1 MDEDRRKLQS
11 GGLLLVWLAVGL
23 FCQLVYGEQRTRQD
37 EAGTQV
43 VTKQKPEA
51 TPEYFA
57 GTYTIIAGEKNG
69 KKVERHKL
77 KATKVVIKGSRIYT
91 LDKDDREL
99 YVSDFRMQPHEKGFY
114 ITMESIQPPRPGIS
128 AIGLMQKKGKTVRLI
143 YALPDSE
150 PPQDFQTVQGQHM
163 FVLKRVDQSKDVRKV
178 EAIPV
183 N

>member
-11 GGLLLVWLAVGL
+11 VGLLFAWLAIGL
-23 FCQLVYGEQRTRQD
+23 FCQFVYGEQRTRPQAS
-37 EAGTQV
+37 EKQV
-43 VTKQKPEA
+43 VTKESPET

-57 GTYTIIAGEKNG
+57 GTYTIVAGEKDG
-69 KKVERHKL
+69 EKVERHKL
-77 KATKVVIKGSRIYT
+77 KATKVVIKGSRIFT

-143 YALPDSE
+143 YAFPDSE
-150 PPQDFQTVQGQHM
+150 APQDFQTVKGQHM
-163 FVLKRVDQSKDVRKV
+163 FVLKRVDQSEDVRKV
-178 EAIPV
+178 DAIPV

>member
-1 MDEDRRKLQS
+1 MRIEENCKVLDYYSHGWQSDCSVSLFMVNNGLARKHQKSRLSQKRAPRRLPSTLRVPIPSLPEKKD
-11 GGLLLVWLAVGL
+11 
-23 FCQLVYGEQRTRQD
+23 GE
-37 EAGTQV
+37 
-43 VTKQKPEA
+43 
-51 TPEYFA
+51 
-57 GTYTIIAGEKNG
+57 
-69 KKVERHKL
+69 KVERHKL

-143 YALPDSE
+143 YAFPDSE
-150 PPQDFQTVQGQHM
+150 PPQDFQTVKGQHM
-163 FVLKRVDQSKDVRKV
+163 FVLKRVDQSEDVRKV
-178 EAIPV
+178 DAIPV